1 MVAWYFLKNVN
12 LRGIFYISWH
22 FVLCFF
28 VGFPKFGH
36 VGPPLVLS
44 DLLLRKIDHK
54 VVSKRQNAV
63 PGAILSAQVIYIHV
77 GFFAKI
83 DLAWYEIPRQNTTRR
98 GILAIYAWAWPPTYH
113 FPTSGLMSTPDVFS
127 TCTSVIGYWP

>member
-1 MVAWYFLKNVN
+1 MGFFS
-12 LRGIFYISWH
+12 RGILTEFGLFVVFIPRHGRVVFFYISWH

-63 PGAILSAQVIYIHV
+63 TGAILSAQVI
-77 GFFAKI
+77 
-83 DLAWYEIPRQNTTRR
+83 
-98 GILAIYAWAWPPTYH
+98 
-113 FPTSGLMSTPDVFS
+113 
-127 TCTSVIGYWP
+127 